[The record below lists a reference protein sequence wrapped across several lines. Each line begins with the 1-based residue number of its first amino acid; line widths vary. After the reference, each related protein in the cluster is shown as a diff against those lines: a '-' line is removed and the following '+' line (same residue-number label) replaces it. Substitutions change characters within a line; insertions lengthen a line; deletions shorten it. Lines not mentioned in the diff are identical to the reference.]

1 MTGRD
6 KAVGRD
12 NVLRQLRP
20 RLLSSTLE
28 EPMMKH
34 IAAAVA
40 ALGLAAFATGAL
52 AQGQGCAWQA
62 SAGVDKEAPAQSAA
76 ASTADKKS

>member
-1 MTGRD
+1 
-6 KAVGRD
+6 
-12 NVLRQLRP
+12 
-20 RLLSSTLE
+20 
-28 EPMMKH
+28 MMKH
-34 IAAAVA
+34 FAAAVA